1 MVGDRRKV
9 SHEQSFNS
17 IIVNLVCHRVD
28 DDCLEDLYEAVLK
41 QARRFLVDHG
51 FTWTTV
57 EISGPF
63 YHEQPGSEN
72 IIFYE
77 AHLKSPNGQCYEAKD
92 EMQFV
97 DWWN

>member
-1 MVGDRRKV
+1 MVRDRRKM
-9 SHEQSFNS
+9 SHEESFNA

-28 DDCLEDLYEAVLK
+28 DDRLEDLYEVVLK
-41 QARRFLVDHG
+41 QVRRFLVDHE
-51 FTWTTV
+51 FTWTTI
-57 EISGPF
+57 EIRGPF

-77 AHLKSPNGQCYEAKD
+77 AHLGSPNGQCFEAKD
-92 EMQFV
+92 ELQLV